1 MKLNKLLLCSLFVL
15 TGCNNNGIKTYKELP
30 EVNNEQV
37 KVDEP
42 DDVKDI
48 VGINAYLS
56 YQFNKANPIDEPLPA
71 IKEDSY
77 SEIATDTTK
86 MDVELE
92 SYNQTWATSLDDFAH
107 YFGTY
112 VINRRSYCVPQNYVT

>member
-48 VGINAYLS
+48 LDLQFINNLGDLQS
-56 YQFNKANPIDEPLPA
+56 NNILLL
-71 IKEDSY
+71 
-77 SEIATDTTK
+77 
-86 MDVELE
+86 ELKK
-92 SYNQTWATSLDDFAH
+92 NL
-107 YFGTY
+107 
-112 VINRRSYCVPQNYVT
+112 